1 MNELKEQSQQEAIIN
16 NKCDAILAKADK
28 SGLQL
33 EVVWSAFK
41 HKEQFYHNVEM
52 PRKKIKR
59 NPPHM
64 IISATGNSLGKF
76 SHVTS

>member
-16 NKCDAILAKADK
+16 SKCDAILAKADK

-41 HKEQFYHNVEM
+41 HKEQF
-52 PRKKIKR
+52 KT
-59 NPPHM
+59 
-64 IISATGNSLGKF
+64 ASLLECLQVGADEWD
-76 SHVTS
+76 V

>member
-28 SGLQL
+28 CGLQL

-41 HKEQFYHNVEM
+41 HKEQF
-52 PRKKIKR
+52 KT
-59 NPPHM
+59 
-64 IISATGNSLGKF
+64 ASLLECLQVGADEWD
-76 SHVTS
+76 V